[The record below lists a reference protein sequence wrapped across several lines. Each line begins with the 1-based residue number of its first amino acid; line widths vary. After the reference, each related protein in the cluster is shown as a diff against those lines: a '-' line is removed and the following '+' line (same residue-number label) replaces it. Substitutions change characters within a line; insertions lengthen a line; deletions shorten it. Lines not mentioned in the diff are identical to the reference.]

1 MSNNN
6 NENNI
11 NKIANYVRIVYE
23 NNSVDNVKNNRK
35 SE

>member
-11 NKIANYVRIVYE
+11 NKIANYVYE